1 MSHIHVFINQSF
13 APLLCPSH
21 SYFLS
26 DFHWCFEELVINWFI
41 YCMLPCLV
49 NYLCRWKKDTVLAL
63 KDLWRDKKISA
74 IIIHRALKNRSYW
87 PP

>member
-26 DFHWCFEELVINWFI
+26 DFHWCCRIPPFLSHRIARQGVLNLSLETDPFEKL
-41 YCMLPCLV
+41 
-49 NYLCRWKKDTVLAL
+49 
-63 KDLWRDKKISA
+63 
-74 IIIHRALKNRSYW
+74 
-87 PP
+87 